1 MVKVGGPQH
10 HSKQLRRNSDEDKSC
25 ATLLKEPK
33 MIFLLQFLPRIGEE
47 SALVL
52 LPWNE
57 KLYTFIVLKDGCRWG
72 GFFCQAIARWMT
84 Y

>member
-1 MVKVGGPQH
+1 MAERDEVGMRCVLHNLQAQNMDWLMVKVGGPQH

-47 SALVL
+47 C
-52 LPWNE
+52 
-57 KLYTFIVLKDGCRWG
+57 F
-72 GFFCQAIARWMT
+72 GFT
-84 Y
+84 SLE